1 MQLPGGPI
9 TRSQRIWPRHNP
21 RRRLLDREIGDHP
34 LRGKDLGVA
43 RAVRTSSNAG
53 NEPVCPSQSHR
64 SGSESVH
71 IGGTPAVGF
80 GLL

>member
-34 LRGKDLGVA
+34 LRGKDLGVVW
-43 RAVRTSSNAG
+43 R
-53 NEPVCPSQSHR
+53 EP
-64 SGSESVH
+64 
-71 IGGTPAVGF
+71 
-80 GLL
+80 